1 MKYTRKENE
10 AGIQSVRH
18 DKQQQRPLLGGKGSL
33 VQIEFK
39 SSWFKLPIS
48 VRRPPPPQWEQ
59 FQNAFLGIGACD
71 LFTSMPSLSP
81 SVPTSLPSSSYFEI
95 TLKDIILATKIA

>member
-48 VRRPPPPQWEQ
+48 APPLSMGAISKRFFGNWSVRSIYL
-59 FQNAFLGIGACD
+59 NAF
-71 LFTSMPSLSP
+71 SL
-81 SVPTSLPSSSYFEI
+81 PTSLPSSSYFEI

>member
-48 VRRPPPPQWEQ
+48 VRRPPPTMGAISKRFFGNWTVRSIYL
-59 FQNAFLGIGACD
+59 NAF
-71 LFTSMPSLSP
+71 SLSFRP
-81 SVPTSLPSSSYFEI
+81 YLSPFFL
-95 TLKDIILATKIA
+95 LL

>member
-18 DKQQQRPLLGGKGSL
+18 DKQQQRPLLGGKGTL

-48 VRRPPPPQWEQ
+48 APPSKWEQ

-71 LFTSMPSLSP
+71 LFTSMPSLSLP
-81 SVPTSLPSSSYFEI
+81 LSLLPL
-95 TLKDIILATKIA
+95 TLKSL